1 MSLLKLNYSFLYSTH
16 TVPKFFDVFRFRM
29 TIKESQP
36 LAAILV
42 ELLVKCSNCIESFIF
57 VTPANELH
65 TFRVLRK
72 GLIGVG
78 DIGVFGF
85 IQGKFFA
92 PANIV
97 NPVGI

>member
-1 MSLLKLNYSFLYSTH
+1 MNAPSSL
-16 TVPKFFDVFRFRM
+16 M
-29 TIKESQP
+29 
-36 LAAILV
+36 
-42 ELLVKCSNCIESFIF
+42 
-57 VTPANELH
+57 
-65 TFRVLRK
+65 LRK